1 MSEFA
6 LESSPFQNAQP
17 IPSRHG
23 CEGDDVSPQLHW
35 TNIPDGTR
43 SLALV
48 VDDPD
53 APGGVF
59 THWIAWALDPGA
71 GTLGEGEAAPREGRN
86 DFGATGYRGPCPPPG
101 HGWHRYVFHLY
112 ALDVELE
119 LGSGA
124 AKAELEQAI
133 EGHILTTAELVGTYQ
148 R

>member
-6 LESSPFQNAQP
+6 LESSAFQDAQA

-35 TNIPDGTR
+35 TNVPDGTR
-43 SLALV
+43 
-48 VDDPD
+48 
-53 APGGVF
+53 
-59 THWIAWALDPGA
+59 
-71 GTLGEGEAAPREGRN
+71 
-86 DFGATGYRGPCPPPG
+86 
-101 HGWHRYVFHLY
+101 
-112 ALDVELE
+112 LE

-133 EGHILTTAELVGTYQ
+133 QGHVLTTAELVGTYE